1 MNKELGYVRVGA
13 LIPELKVGNTV
24 YNSKT
29 IIENIKKMEKEG
41 VNIVVTPELSITGY
55 TCADLFFQDVLLND
69 ALKGLKK
76 IIEETKYSKII
87 SIIGIPLKCDN
98 QLFNVAVV
106 INKGKILGIVP
117 KTYIPNYN
125 EFYEK
130 RWFKTSHSLI
140 SKTIKLFGHEV
151 PIGVD
156 LLFRDSSNNDM
167 TFGIEICEDLWSP
180 KTPSTDAALAGATMI
195 FNLSA
200 SNEIIGKKEYRKSL
214 ISNQSAKSVCAYI
227 YASSGVN

>member
-1 MNKELGYVRVGA
+1 
-13 LIPELKVGNTV
+13 
-24 YNSKT
+24 
-29 IIENIKKMEKEG
+29 MEKEG

-76 IIEETKYSKII
+76 IIEETKDSKII

-125 EFYEK
+125 ELE
-130 RWFKTSHSLI
+130 
-140 SKTIKLFGHEV
+140 LFLKH
-151 PIGVD
+151 
-156 LLFRDSSNNDM
+156 
-167 TFGIEICEDLWSP
+167 
-180 KTPSTDAALAGATMI
+180 I
-195 FNLSA
+195 FQ
-200 SNEIIGKKEYRKSL
+200 IIMNFMKKDGLKQVIL
-214 ISNQSAKSVCAYI
+214 
-227 YASSGVN
+227 